1 MTKIVFAAAALAMT
15 GLTTSLA
22 VSPASAQM
30 PSQTPSQTI
39 ATSGYNLNSAAGYAA
54 LAGRINRAANQVC
67 GNVDLRNLD
76 VAPEFIACR
85 NFAREDAMAQLDDIA
100 SGASVTVVA
109 SR

>member
-1 MTKIVFAAAALAMT
+1 MTKIVLAAAALAMT

-22 VSPASAQM
+22 VSPANAE
-30 PSQTPSQTI
+30 PASQI
-39 ATSGYNLNSAAGYAA
+39 IDTSGYNVNSAAGYAA
-54 LAGRINRAANQVC
+54 LAGRIRRAASQVC

-85 NFAREDAMAQLDDIA
+85 DFAREDAMAQLDELS
-100 SGASVTVVA
+100 SGANVRVVA

>member
-1 MTKIVFAAAALAMT
+1 MTKIVLAAAALAMT

-22 VSPASAQM
+22 VSPARAQM
-30 PSQTPSQTI
+30 PSQTI
-39 ATSGYNLNSAAGYAA
+39 ATSGYNINSASGYAA